1 MRVKLGKQNTKNFKI
16 MKPLERFNQVLNIA
30 FTSIVILAAIL
41 IFVIITNNDTYRT
54 EDKQLQKCI
63 NISNNCDSCFKVIK
77 HK

>member
-1 MRVKLGKQNTKNFKI
+1 